1 MFFKEQLAVFKLIIC
16 SEKRS
21 LGAPE
26 DVEVTLNNY
35 FRSFSVGY
43 SLFPRSEKDI
53 FRVLHHIDWRKQ
65 ELQYS
70 TIVSENLFV
79 LKPNNKFKEQL
90 GLRNDINS

>member
-1 MFFKEQLAVFKLIIC
+1 MKDI
-16 SEKRS
+16 
-21 LGAPE
+21 
-26 DVEVTLNNY
+26 EVTLNNY

-90 GLRNDINS
+90 GLRNDINSWETWAIYGLLRRKISAEIA